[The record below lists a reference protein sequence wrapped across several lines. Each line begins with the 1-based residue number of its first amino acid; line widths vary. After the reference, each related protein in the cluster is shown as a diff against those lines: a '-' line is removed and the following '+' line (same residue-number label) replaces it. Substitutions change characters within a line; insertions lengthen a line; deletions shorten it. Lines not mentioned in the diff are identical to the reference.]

1 MVVKVMGGAGAPGE
15 GGDEQG
21 GWTEAAQPIRVAG
34 DPVSLGD
41 WRGRRWHVVEE
52 PTPLVE
58 VDEKHRVL
66 PRRARRDR
74 RVNPIEKRFTG
85 TNVVERMVIR
95 TGPGRLAQERRV
107 DRSHPPQRAR
117 PAVRGERDAPGAGWG
132 ASSAPPTRR
141 RPDAAR

>member
-1 MVVKVMGGAGAPGE
+1 MVVQVMRGASAPRE

-21 GWTEAAQPIRVAG
+21 GCTEAAQPIRVAG

-41 WRGRRWHVVEE
+41 WRGRRRHVVEE

-85 TNVVERMVIR
+85 TLPQVAYVDPPFLGEATG
-95 TGPGRLAQERRV
+95 TGPDDHPYRSRSPRPGTAGRRTPPAATCRLRSRR
-107 DRSHPPQRAR
+107 
-117 PAVRGERDAPGAGWG
+117 
-132 ASSAPPTRR
+132 
-141 RPDAAR
+141 

>member
-1 MVVKVMGGAGAPGE
+1 MVVQVMRGASAPGE

-21 GWTEAAQPIRVAG
+21 GCTEAAQPISVAG

-41 WRGRRWHVVEE
+41 WRGRRRHVVEE

-95 TGPGRLAQERRV
+95 TGPGRLARNGGSTYATCGNV
-107 DRSHPPQRAR
+107 
-117 PAVRGERDAPGAGWG
+117 PAAQSAKK
-132 ASSAPPTRR
+132 ASLGRLIG
-141 RPDAAR
+141 

>member
-1 MVVKVMGGAGAPGE
+1 MVVQVMRGASAPRE

-21 GWTEAAQPIRVAG
+21 GSTEAAQPIRVAG

-41 WRGRRWHVVEE
+41 WRGRRRHVVEE

-85 TNVVERMVIR
+85 TNVVDRMVIR
-95 TGPGRLAQERRV
+95 TCPARLSPELRCDIGPLPR
-107 DRSHPPQRAR
+107 
-117 PAVRGERDAPGAGWG
+117 
-132 ASSAPPTRR
+132 T
-141 RPDAAR
+141 

>member
-1 MVVKVMGGAGAPGE
+1 MVVQVMRGASAPGE

-21 GWTEAAQPIRVAG
+21 GCTEAAQPIRVAG

-41 WRGRRWHVVEE
+41 WRGRRRHVVEE

-74 RVNPIEKRFTG
+74 RVNPIEKRYTG
-85 TNVVERMVIR
+85 TNPVERMVIR
-95 TGPGRLAQERRV
+95 TCTGHIAIARR
-107 DRSHPPQRAR
+107 AN
-117 PAVRGERDAPGAGWG
+117 VRI
-132 ASSAPPTRR
+132 
-141 RPDAAR
+141 

>member
-41 WRGRRWHVVEE
+41 WRGRRRHVVEE

-74 RVNPIEKRFTG
+74 GVNPIEKRFTG
-85 TNVVERMVIR
+85 ANVVERMVIR
-95 TGPGRLAQERRV
+95 TGPGRLAQERRGG
-107 DRSHPPQRAR
+107 RSPP
-117 PAVRGERDAPGAGWG
+117 PERGGRGGCGE
-132 ASSAPPTRR
+132 
-141 RPDAAR
+141 

>member
-1 MVVKVMGGAGAPGE
+1 MVVQVMRGASAPRE

-21 GWTEAAQPIRVAG
+21 GCTEAAQPISVAG

-95 TGPGRLAQERRV
+95 TGPGRLRSEERRV
-107 DRSHPPQRAR
+107 GKECRSRWSPYH
-117 PAVRGERDAPGAGWG
+117 
-132 ASSAPPTRR
+132 
-141 RPDAAR
+141 

>member
-1 MVVKVMGGAGAPGE
+1 MVVQVMRGASAPRE

-21 GWTEAAQPIRVAG
+21 GCTEAAQPISVAG

-41 WRGRRWHVVEE
+41 WRGRRRHVVEE

-107 DRSHPPQRAR
+107 DRRPPRPPAGRAVGGESNA
-117 PAVRGERDAPGAGWG
+117 PAADRGGL
-132 ASSAPPTRR
+132 
-141 RPDAAR
+141 

>member
-1 MVVKVMGGAGAPGE
+1 MVVQVMRGASAPGE

-21 GWTEAAQPIRVAG
+21 GCTEAAQPIRVAG

-41 WRGRRWHVVEE
+41 RRGRRRHVVEE

-74 RVNPIEKRFTG
+74 RVNTIEKRFTG
-85 TNVVERMVIR
+85 TNVVERTVKSA
-95 TGPGRLAQERRV
+95 LV
-107 DRSHPPQRAR
+107 
-117 PAVRGERDAPGAGWG
+117 
-132 ASSAPPTRR
+132 SSTVA
-141 RPDAAR
+141 